1 MNKLAF
7 AKGSLLVILSLS
19 LVACQQQRQ
28 QENSNNNPSPSPAQ
42 ETRLV
47 LNNATLEQPN
57 NKGQLLW
64 KIQVD
69 KAIYSPDQK
78 QAELNKIKGN
88 LYQDGKIV
96 LQVSADKGR
105 IYKDGESIFLEEKII
120 ATDPRNKATLRG
132 EEVEWRPN
140 EDALIVRKN
149 LRGNNAK
156 LDATAKEGKYYTRQQ
171 RLELIGNI
179 IVTSKEPKLQL
190 KTEHLFWNIGQD
202 KVIGDRPLTMVRYK
216 DKTVTDRVSANR
228 AEVNLKI
235 SNVLVRDNVEYRSV
249 EPPVQVSANVVNWN
263 YRTRLLISNQPV
275 RLFQYKE
282 LVTITGNQAQID
294 LEKEV
299 ALLKGGVQG
308 YSDRDRSKLYAR
320 EMTWY
325 IPNQKV
331 EAVGNVIYE
340 QNDPQLNVTG
350 QRAVGTLQNNNVVV
364 SGNPQ
369 DRVVTEIVPE

>member
-1 MNKLAF
+1 MKILAF
-7 AKGSLLVILSLS
+7 AKGSLLVILL
-19 LVACQQQRQ
+19 LGLGACQQQRQ
-28 QENSNNNPSPSPAQ
+28 QEINNKPSPSPAQ

-78 QAELNKIKGN
+78 QAELNKIRGN

-96 LQVSADKGR
+96 LQVSADKGK
-105 IYKDGESIFLEEKII
+105 IYKDGESIFLQEKII
-120 ATDPRNKATLRG
+120 ATDPRNKAVLRG
-132 EEVEWRPN
+132 EEVEWRPK
-140 EDALIVRKN
+140 EDVLIVRKN

-179 IVTSKEPKLQL
+179 IATSKEPKLQL

-216 DKTVTDRVSANR
+216 DKTISDRVSANR
-228 AEVNLKI
+228 AEVNLRI
-235 SNVLVRDNVEYRSV
+235 STAIVRDNVEYRSV
-249 EPPVQVSANVVNWN
+249 EPPVQVAANAVNWN
-263 YRTRLLISNQPV
+263 YRTRLLLSNQPV

-282 LVTITGNQAQID
+282 LVTITGNQAQVD

-299 ALLKGGVQG
+299 ARLKGGVQG
-308 YSDRDRSKLYAR
+308 YSTRDRSKLYAR

-340 QNDPQLNVTG
+340 QKKPQFNVTG
-350 QRAVGTLQNNNVVV
+350 QKAVGTLQNNNIVV